1 MSDFFS
7 SILGVIFG
15 AFISSG
21 ISQKGGVGFSNVSQ
35 TDSVKSSEG
44 SAILSTIWGTSVKV

>member
-21 ISQKGGVGFSNVSQ
+21 ISQKDGVGSSNVSQ

-44 SAILSTIWGTSVKV
+44 SAILSTFWGTSVKV